1 MNECTFYAYIELSKK
16 QIRKSVSVDIYYWP
30 KLFRHADGYSSV
42 CSVCTVHIDTGVRA
56 QLYLCVC
63 VWRAHTQNY
72 RYNLINWRS
81 HSGAYCYLLISSHR
95 VEPIANIDPSY
106 WSLHHPTTNPNVP
119 FLNEQLGIHEFGMAL
134 NWELMFFIGY
144 FSNCVAKC
152 HSCPKYIYIYVIQ
165 FVANEVSAIR
175 FAGYLLYIVTASEF
189 RSEIIELSLEQTNS
203 NWSRPINLAIG
214 IGGADELCAQHP
226 HLAKQPEI
234 PDSCK

>member
-134 NWELMFFIGY
+134 NWEFMFFIGY

-175 FAGYLLYIVTASEF
+175 FAGLFVVYCNSVGISLGNHRIIVGANEF
-189 RSEIIELSLEQTNS
+189 EL
-203 NWSRPINLAIG
+203 
-214 IGGADELCAQHP
+214 
-226 HLAKQPEI
+226 K
-234 PDSCK
+234 